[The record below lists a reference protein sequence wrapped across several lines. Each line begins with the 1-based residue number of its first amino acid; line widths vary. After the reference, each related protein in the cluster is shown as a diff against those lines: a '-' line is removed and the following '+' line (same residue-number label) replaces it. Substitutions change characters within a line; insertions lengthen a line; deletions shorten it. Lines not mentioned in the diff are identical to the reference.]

1 MGIGEKMSNK
11 AKEAVGKVKE
21 GVGEATNNERLQ
33 AAGAKDQTVA
43 KTKQAAEHLNDAAKE
58 AKHR

>member
-21 GVGEATNNERLQ
+21 GVGEATGHERLQ
-33 AAGAKDQTVA
+33 AEGAKDQTVA
-43 KTKQAAEHLNDAAKE
+43 KTKQAAEHLKDAAKE
-58 AKHR
+58 AKDR